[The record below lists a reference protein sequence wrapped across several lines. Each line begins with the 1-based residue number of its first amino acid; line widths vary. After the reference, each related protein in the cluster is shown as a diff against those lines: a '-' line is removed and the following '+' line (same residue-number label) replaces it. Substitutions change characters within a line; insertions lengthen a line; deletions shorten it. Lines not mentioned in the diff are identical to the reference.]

1 YRVRIDRSPSYSDS
15 LRYARRL
22 MRRLRVLSAKDVLK
36 AFSSFGFQVAGIR
49 GSHAKLRRTLP
60 SGEPQTLIVPLHKS
74 LAPGTLL
81 AIFRQGSRF
90 IPDSDLKPWF
100 FSEDRKS

>member
-1 YRVRIDRSPSYSDS
+1 MNH
-15 LRYARRL
+15 LRA
-22 MRRLRVLSAKDVLK
+22 LSAKEVLK

-60 SGEPQTLIVPLHKS
+60 SGEKQTLTVPLHKS
-74 LAPGTLL
+74 LAPGTLH
-81 AIFRQGSRF
+81 AIFRQGSRY
-90 IPDSDLKPWF
+90 IPDKDLKPWF